1 MARERLQTPSRDEFG
16 DFITEMASSIKIDP
30 HGLDD
35 ALLEHSGIFY
45 RIADRLALTISRR
58 DAAKDEFKVVE
69 AEVDEIIR
77 DSHAQDEKRATDK
90 AVAAEV
96 TQHKDVIAA
105 GKAHKKLEGEVLQLT
120 ALKEAYLQRS
130 YALSKLCDLYLA
142 SYYAKSEG
150 GSTSAGKLGAIKDAQ
165 YDATRKKLADE
176 RSRRNASD

>member
-1 MARERLQTPSRDEFG
+1 MARERLQAGESFS
-16 DFITEMASSIKIDP
+16 DFITRMAEGIRIDP

-35 ALLEHSGIFY
+35 ALLSHSNMFY
-45 RIADRLALTISRR
+45 EIAQRLALTISRR
-58 DAAKDEFKVVE
+58 DAAKDEVKVVE

-105 GKAHKKLEGEVLQLT
+105 RKSYQGLEAEVGQLT
-120 ALKEAYLQRS
+120 ALKESYLQRS

-150 GSTSAGKLGAIKDAQ
+150 GSTSAGKLGSIKDAQ
-165 YDATRKKLADE
+165 YDATRKRVAQE
-176 RSRRNASD
+176 RRNRNERE